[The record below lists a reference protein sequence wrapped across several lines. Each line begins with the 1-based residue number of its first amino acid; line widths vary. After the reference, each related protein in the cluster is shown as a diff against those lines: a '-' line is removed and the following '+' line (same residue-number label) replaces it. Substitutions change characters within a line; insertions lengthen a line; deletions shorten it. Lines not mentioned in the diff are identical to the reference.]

1 MLVLLDMVKNKGF
14 LPSGPSEIS
23 VQRKQ
28 IKAIVH
34 SLLPAC
40 VEPDMDSGV
49 PFHPHAIIANP
60 PAYGIHTHMFFSPL
74 HDFFQLLSSWIL
86 IGLSGFLDLCQSSD
100 VSAFF
105 LLFFSL
111 IQEIKC
117 RQFC

>member
-1 MLVLLDMVKNKGF
+1 MLVLDMVKNKGF

-40 VEPDMDSGV
+40 IDPDMDSGV

-60 PAYGIHTHMFFSPL
+60 PAYGKHTHMFFSPGHL
-74 HDFFQLLSSWIL
+74 QDFFFS
-86 IGLSGFLDLCQSSD
+86 FLVTGS
-100 VSAFF
+100 
-105 LLFFSL
+105 
-111 IQEIKC
+111 
-117 RQFC
+117 